1 MNVNRRRAAAFK
13 DKDLSHRGQLQQS
26 RPRRGTPSYPPHA
39 AGGGRAFICRCR
51 YGLRGFGGDAWD
63 VVLSCRSAHGL
74 RGDVYLMAP
83 YNPHKYPCMASCTP
97 LNFEALQWITL
108 RNRVGNLSAL
118 NLNSAS
124 IKGTFSLLL
133 EDVIFSPSLSF
144 FKVWIISRR
153 CRRGW
158 NLVHQALECSP
169 PPLSP

>member
-1 MNVNRRRAAAFK
+1 MGRRARSQKMNVNRRRAAAFK

-26 RPRRGTPSYPPHA
+26 RPRRETPSYPPHA

-63 VVLSCRSAHGL
+63 VVLSCGSAHGL

-133 EDVIFSPSLSF
+133 EDVIFSLSLSF
-144 FKVWIISRR
+144 LKFGLYCVDVEGAGTSCTR
-153 CRRGW
+153 
-158 NLVHQALECSP
+158 H
-169 PPLSP
+169 